1 MDSLTQE
8 RRSWNMSRI
17 RGKDTGPEVS
27 MRSMLHRH
35 GFRFRL
41 QEKKLPGKPDIVL
54 PKFKTAI
61 FVHGCFWHRH
71 EGCKYCYTPKSRNE
85 FWNSKFQRTVQ
96 RDAEQMEAVSEAGW
110 LPVVI
115 WECEINDR
123 PDRVMKNIQSVLQKR
138 LKKIQGAYK

>member
-1 MDSLTQE
+1 MDSLTKE
-8 RRSWNMSRI
+8 HRSWNMSRI
-17 RGKDTGPEVS
+17 HGKNTRPEIA
-27 MRSMLHRH
+27 MRSLLHKK

-71 EGCKYCYTPKSRNE
+71 ENCKYCYTPKSRKD
-85 FWNSKFQRTVQ
+85 FWDKKFERTVQ
-96 RDAEQMEAVSEAGW
+96 RDAQQISALSHIGW

-115 WECEINDR
+115 WECELKGNPVDALRKVHKILNKR
-123 PDRVMKNIQSVLQKR
+123 LQNIQGGVQ
-138 LKKIQGAYK
+138 